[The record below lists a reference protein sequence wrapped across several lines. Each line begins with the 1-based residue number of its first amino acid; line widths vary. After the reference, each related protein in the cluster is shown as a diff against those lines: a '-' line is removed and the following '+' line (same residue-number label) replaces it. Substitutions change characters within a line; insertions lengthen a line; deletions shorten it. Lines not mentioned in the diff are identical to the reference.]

1 MARRCDGAPKLCSSI
16 IFWQHRQLLAAPRRW
31 DLPALTRNE
40 VQVPLLFGN
49 LVVIQPASFSTGRV
63 GTFLGVIKGDIVCLT
78 VGEPELI
85 QTAP

>member
-1 MARRCDGAPKLCSSI
+1 MLKYW
-16 IFWQHRQLLAAPRRW
+16 FWQHQQLLAAPRRQH
-31 DLPALTRNE
+31 LAALTRNE

-63 GTFLGVIKGDIVCLT
+63 GTFLGVTKRGIFCPT
-78 VGEPELI
+78 VREPELI